1 MADKTK
7 DRVRNT
13 WTRFLTSLKK
23 AAEAVRDAAV
33 IVGAVGAVVAGGIAV
48 NKALEVAGEVDRLR
62 SELTETNGKRQ
73 NEIEVLRGQLAA
85 IEDRS
90 KTTDERANSAT
101 KENATRVS
109 ANGERIARIE
119 GSLGGTTDRVKELDA
134 TVKSNAERI
143 TVLEVV
149 GTPELRPPP

>member
-1 MADKTK
+1 MTDEPTTPVQK
-7 DRVRNT
+7 T
-13 WTRFLTSLKK
+13 WTRLLTRLKEP
-23 AAEAVRDAAV
+23 AEAIGAV
-33 IVGAVGAVVAGGIAV
+33 IVILSVVGTGVVSV
-48 NKALEVAGEVDRLR
+48 SKWLVASEVDRLR

-85 IEDRS
+85 IEDRT
-90 KTTDERANSAT
+90 KTTDERSNSAT

-134 TVKSNAERI
+134 TVKNNAERI
-143 TVLEVV
+143 TVLEAV
-149 GTPELRPPP
+149 GTPK